1 VSSKAAKP
9 KKASK
14 KKKAE
19 EAAGAP
25 HMKLDSFR
33 SLNETFEVPNIR
45 NLKYTFSYPIP
56 GKRPKIYI
64 VVECEFCF
72 TNER

>member
-25 HMKLDSFR
+25 HMKLDSFG
-33 SLNETFEVPNIR
+33 SLNETFETPNIR
-45 NLKYTFSYPIP
+45 NLKYTFSYPIQ
-56 GKRPKIYI
+56 G
-64 VVECEFCF
+64 
-72 TNER
+72 

>member
-1 VSSKAAKP
+1 VSSEAAKP

-25 HMKLDSFR
+25 HMKLDSTFC

-56 GKRPKIYI
+56 G
-64 VVECEFCF
+64 
-72 TNER
+72 